1 MGVHKREHTQHDV
14 SERARGQSSK
24 EIFELARNS
33 ETIFMPM
40 LPGRP
45 GKVWTP
51 GAPPPPPLSYP
62 LALLP
67 SLCPSPLTA
76 CDK

>member
-1 MGVHKREHTQHDV
+1 MHKREHTQHDV

-51 GAPPPPPLSYP
+51 GAPPPPPFP
-62 LALLP
+62 TPLP
-67 SLCPSPLTA
+67 SSPLFA
-76 CDK
+76 PPP